1 MLGDTLG
8 HHHRRQ
14 YRARFNDGRR
24 RGTAP
29 SAGGLVI
36 PTQYLFLEFGP
47 KHEANTLEE
56 AGEDDQAIHPSPA
69 DDSVVDR
76 AVLQAQSPVELD
88 AKGGVDVAAIA
99 AAAAADIKERGAS
112 AADTGPV
119 ERWQS

>member
-1 MLGDTLG
+1 
-8 HHHRRQ
+8 
-14 YRARFNDGRR
+14 
-24 RGTAP
+24 
-29 SAGGLVI
+29 
-36 PTQYLFLEFGP
+36 
-47 KHEANTLEE
+47 LEE

-99 AAAAADIKERGAS
+99 AAAADIKERGAS